1 MSLVNLVILFL
12 SSAVFCWI
20 ISVPIVWALK
30 VFKIG
35 QNIRQEGPSSHL
47 MKAGTPTMGG
57 ISILLTILV
66 FTVILLNIDIDP
78 KYFGLIFLFLAYS
91 ALGFA
96 DDLIKIR
103 KRQNEGLTGRQ
114 KLFWQFIFAA
124 IFASILIWKGHSSS
138 VDGILKLLY
147 FNLPWLYFPFICFVV
162 VGTSNAVNLSDGLDG
177 LAASTLAIAFTAFA
191 AISYNLQA
199 NDPGIICAAAAG
211 ATLAFLWFN
220 VYPAEIFMGD
230 IGSLGLG
237 ALLSGVA
244 VILHKEL
251 ALIIVGGVFFI
262 EALSVIAQVLSYK
275 AFKRRIFRMAPLH
288 HHFELLGMSEPL
300 VVILSMIFGIIFAV
314 AGVWCSTVL

>member
-1 MSLVNLVILFL
+1 MNLIVTFFF
-12 SSAVFCWI
+12 SAIACWL

-57 ISILLTILV
+57 IAILITILIFV
-66 FTVILLNIDIDP
+66 VILINIDIDP
-78 KYFGLIFLFLAYS
+78 KYFALLMLFLAYS

-96 DDLIKIR
+96 DDLIKIK

-114 KLFWQFIFAA
+114 KLFWQFLFAAMFAA
-124 IFASILIWKGHSSS
+124 ILVWRGHNDS
-138 VDGILKLLY
+138 VDGILKIAY
-147 FNLPWLYFPFICFVV
+147 FNLPWLYFPFTCLVV
-162 VGTSNAVNLSDGLDG
+162 VGTANAVNLTDGIDG
-177 LAASTLAIAFTAFA
+177 LATSTLAIAFSAFA
-191 AISYNLQA
+191 VIAYNVQS

-211 ATLAFLWFN
+211 STLAFLWFN
-220 VYPAEIFMGD
+220 IYPAEVFMGD

-237 ALLSGVA
+237 ALLAGTA
-244 VILHKEL
+244 IILHKEL
-251 ALIIVGGVFFI
+251 ALAVIGGVFLI
-262 EALSVIAQVLSYK
+262 EALSVIAQVSFYR

-300 VVILSMIFGIIFAV
+300 VVALFALLGIIFAV